1 MALLTGRE
9 LKQIVDYYSP
19 FDDKGNLKPESE
31 RATILAANGN
41 SPMEIFA
48 RAFAQ
53 AGSLGS
59 GSPIIVQLSYNCIN
73 MMGSDDKAVKPI
85 EGAQRETCCSNPTI
99 DGAVLA
105 STIIDS
111 IADHYHAP
119 FMSISL
125 DHFKVPKFDP
135 NAKVT
140 ADLNSVEARV
150 AEARVRHALDFA
162 KPVFGGEAGLD
173 EKMLT
178 AYINYLLSAP
188 YRGFKQDFLGVI
200 AAIEPA
206 WGMIDTEHLPPM
218 LDFVVTRDITDA
230 ARFEINNQDVII
242 EAEFGAT
249 GQTGQAIDYVAI
261 RGKELE
267 EFAHKVSCFL
277 DYTKAEGIAYPIGM
291 EHAAKRGAAHE
302 PDVERL
308 KVVGSTVIKDTGRY
322 VPFVQHGGTGAASVA
337 RGLVGKNNVNT
348 KFLVDAA
355 NSLAD
360 HVQKNLDGIR
370 AGDKDPCGTKIYL
383 LTTNTIAQA
392 TVDKLK
398 EAGTF
403 DTGDSLFKALE
414 G

>member
-9 LKQIVDYYSP
+9 LKKIVDFYSP
-19 FDDKGNLKPESE
+19 FEENGNLKPEPE

-53 AGSLGS
+53 AGAIGS

-73 MMGSDDKAVKPI
+73 MMGSEDKAVKPI
-85 EGAQRETCCSNPTI
+85 EGAQRETCCSNPAI

-125 DHFKVPKFDP
+125 DHFKVPKFDA
-135 NAKVT
+135 NGKIT

-150 AEARVRHALDFA
+150 AEARVRHALDYA
-162 KPVFGGEAGLD
+162 HPVFGDEARLD

-178 AYINYLLSAP
+178 AYINYLLSGP
-188 YRGFKQDFLGVI
+188 YRSFKRDFLGVV

-218 LDFVVTRDITDA
+218 LDFVVTRDITDSV
-230 ARFEINNQDVII
+230 RFEINNQDVII

-249 GQTGQAIDYVAI
+249 GQTGQAIDYVPI
-261 RGKELE
+261 RGQELE
-267 EFAHKVSCFL
+267 GLAHQVSCFL

-308 KVVGSTVIKDTGRY
+308 KVVGSTVIKEIGRY
-322 VPFVQHGGTGAASVA
+322 VPFVQHGGSGAASVA

-348 KFLVDAA
+348 KFLVEAA
-355 NSLAD
+355 NTIAD
-360 HVQKNLDGIR
+360 HVTKNLEGIR
-370 AGDKDPCGTKIYL
+370 AGDKDPSGTKIYL
-383 LTTNTIAQA
+383 LATSTIAQA
-392 TVDKLK
+392 TVEKLK
-398 EAGTF
+398 EGGTF
-403 DTGDSLFKALE
+403 DAGDKLIEALE
-414 G
+414 A

>member
-1 MALLTGRE
+1 MGLLTGRE
-9 LKQIVDYYSP
+9 LKKIVDYYSP
-19 FDDKGNLKPESE
+19 FDRGGNLKPESE

-53 AGSLGS
+53 AGCLGS
-59 GSPIIVQLSYNCIN
+59 GSPIIVQLSHNCIN
-73 MMGSDDKAVKPI
+73 MMGSDDKSVKPI
-85 EGAQRETCCSNPTI
+85 EGANRETCCSRPAI
-99 DGAVLA
+99 DGAILA
-105 STIIDS
+105 ATVIES

-125 DHFKVPKFDP
+125 DHFKVPKFNP
-135 NAKVT
+135 EAKVT
-140 ADLNSVEARV
+140 ADLNSVEAGV
-150 AEARVRHALDFA
+150 AEARIRHALDFA
-162 KPVFGGEAGLD
+162 RPVFGNDAFLD
-173 EKMLT
+173 EKMTL
-178 AYINYLLSAP
+178 AYVNYLLSEP
-188 YRGFKQDFLGVI
+188 YRLFKQDFLGVI

-230 ARFEINNQDVII
+230 VRFEINNQDVII

-249 GQTGQAIDYVAI
+249 GQTGQAIDYVPI

-267 EFAHKVSCFL
+267 EFAHRVSGFL
-277 DYTKAEGIAYPIGM
+277 NYTQAEGVAYPIGM
-291 EHAAKRGAAHE
+291 EHAAKRGAAHP
-302 PDVERL
+302 PDIERL
-308 KVVGSTVIKDTGRY
+308 KVVGSTVIKETGRY

-337 RGLVGKNNVNT
+337 RGLVGKNNINT

-355 NSLAD
+355 NTLAD
-360 HVQKNLDGIR
+360 HVLKNTDGIR
-370 AGDKDPCGTKIYL
+370 AGEKDPCGTKIYL
-383 LTTNTIAQA
+383 LATGAIAQG
-392 TVDKLK
+392 TVEKLK

-403 DTGDSLFKALE
+403 DVGDDVIEALN